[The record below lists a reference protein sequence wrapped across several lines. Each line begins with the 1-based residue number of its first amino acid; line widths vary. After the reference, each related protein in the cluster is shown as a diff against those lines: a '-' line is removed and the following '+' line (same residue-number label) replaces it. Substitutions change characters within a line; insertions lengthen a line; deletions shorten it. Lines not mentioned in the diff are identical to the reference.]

1 MNTGFK
7 ASPGI
12 ADAGI
17 TPGLAYD
24 RLHFDVPR
32 TMFNYA
38 GHGGSAWA
46 CALVLAPNSGDPT
59 VLP

>member
-1 MNTGFK
+1 MVT
-7 ASPGI
+7 I
-12 ADAGI
+12 DAGI

-38 GHGGSAWA
+38 GHGGLAWG
-46 CALVLAPNSGDPT
+46 CALASGPNWGVPT
-59 VLP
+59 ALP